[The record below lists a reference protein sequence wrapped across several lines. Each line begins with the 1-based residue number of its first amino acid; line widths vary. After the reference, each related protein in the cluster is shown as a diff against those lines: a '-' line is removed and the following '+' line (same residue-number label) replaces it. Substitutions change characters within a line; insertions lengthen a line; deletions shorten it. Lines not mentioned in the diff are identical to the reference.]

1 MAPVLA
7 NVVDVGEAA
16 PFAQLSAADL
26 IVERI
31 YMGGT
36 SGHAGDDPLAAMLPV
51 GNQGAFGTV
60 VRRARHRQAGGPI
73 HVGSE

>member
-36 SGHAGDDPLAAMLPV
+36 SGQQAMIL
-51 GNQGAFGTV
+51 
-60 VRRARHRQAGGPI
+60 
-73 HVGSE
+73 